1 MAARV
6 DETGREKKAPPPE
19 FSERKRAGKRKARE
33 SYVRRCGLVVSPRR
47 RRLGCLGYTRQ
58 ESIMFMETGAGKEK
72 RLQRRESFAR
82 LPKCAFFVFPLRR
95 FSLAVPMR
103 QPLIFFPFFFTFSLY
118 SGLGIVFFISPPSTF
133 LHETSLSFLIEVLLR
148 LVPKKKKGIKDVA
161 DWLSRTELDG
171 CLGRGGRCYNTCLGE
186 RDWQREGDA
195 IPDLPSLSWGPSC
208 LRLLPRGTLPRQG
221 EYAHS

>member
-1 MAARV
+1 MQFSFLALRFISSCLWLLFLTLLTRAPILDERNQKEEIRTAKVAQLASSRVARMAARV

-82 LPKCAFFVFPLRR
+82 LPKCAFFVFPPAPV
-95 FSLAVPMR
+95 FSDGSDEATSH
-103 QPLIFFPFFFTFSLY
+103 FFPFLFYFFSLLW
-118 SGLGIVFFISPPSTF
+118 SGYRFFLS
-133 LHETSLSFLIEVLLR
+133 LHLPLSSMKPHCRF
-148 LVPKKKKGIKDVA
+148 
-161 DWLSRTELDG
+161 
-171 CLGRGGRCYNTCLGE
+171 
-186 RDWQREGDA
+186 
-195 IPDLPSLSWGPSC
+195 
-208 LRLLPRGTLPRQG
+208 
-221 EYAHS
+221 

>member
-1 MAARV
+1 MALRFISSCLWLLFLTLLTRAPILDERNQKEEIRTAKVAQLASSRVARMAARV
-6 DETGREKKAPPPE
+6 DETGRKKKAPPPE

-118 SGLGIVFFISPPSTF
+118 SGLGIVFFYLSTF
-133 LHETSLSFLIEVLLR
+133 HF
-148 LVPKKKKGIKDVA
+148 P
-161 DWLSRTELDG
+161 
-171 CLGRGGRCYNTCLGE
+171 
-186 RDWQREGDA
+186 
-195 IPDLPSLSWGPSC
+195 P
-208 LRLLPRGTLPRQG
+208 
-221 EYAHS
+221 